1 MTGEPGSE
9 LVARRLGLTECV
21 IRQLQARGYLDRLD
35 LDESDLQERLYCTYL
50 RIVRRTIVSMD
61 D

>member
-1 MTGEPGSE
+1 MTGELGSE
-9 LVARRLGLTECV
+9 LVAIRLGLTESV
-21 IRQLQARGYLDRLD
+21 IRQLQARG
-35 LDESDLQERLYCTYL
+35 YL